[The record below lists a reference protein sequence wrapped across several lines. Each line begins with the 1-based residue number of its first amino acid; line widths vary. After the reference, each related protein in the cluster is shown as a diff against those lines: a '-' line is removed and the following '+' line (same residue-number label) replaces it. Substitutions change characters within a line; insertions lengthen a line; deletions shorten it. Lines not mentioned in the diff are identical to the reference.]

1 MESLVLKQQQKCI
14 NGKGLA
20 GGASPARPE
29 NLGSASDSRLVF
41 LFFLR
46 SLLLGC
52 HEVFP
57 SVDVLPLQGFECRRA
72 LDARMLRYL

>member
-1 MESLVLKQQQKCI
+1 MEKASREVLLLRGPKTL
-14 NGKGLA
+14 GLRV
-20 GGASPARPE
+20 G
-29 NLGSASDSRLVF
+29 SRLVF
-41 LFFLR
+41 LFLLR